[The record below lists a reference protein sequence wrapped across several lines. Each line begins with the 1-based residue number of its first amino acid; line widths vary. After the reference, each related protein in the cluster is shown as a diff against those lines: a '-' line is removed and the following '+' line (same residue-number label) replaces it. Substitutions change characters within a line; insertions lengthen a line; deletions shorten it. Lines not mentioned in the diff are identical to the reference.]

1 MKVNVSRVLKGK
13 DYAQEIEEETSI
25 PVIEFKGQLIHVN
38 SPVHVRARI
47 SNTGDRLLLNGT
59 IKVSVAMQCS
69 RCLESFDYKVETD
82 FTEEL
87 SNKDSGD
94 DIVSFEGDTIDL
106 TDIIINNILLSLPM
120 KAICDLNCKGLCPNC
135 GTNLNI
141 KECNCTGNDLDPRLA
156 VLKGL
161 LKDN

>member
-25 PVIEFKGQLIHVN
+25 PVIEFKGQLIPVN

-59 IKVSVAMQCS
+59 IKASVAMQCS

>member
-1 MKVNVSRVLKGK
+1 MKVNVSRVLKGT
-13 DYAQEIEEETSI
+13 DYEQEIEEMTNI
-25 PVIEFKGQLIHVN
+25 PFIEFKGELIPVK
-38 SPVHVRARI
+38 SPVHVRVRI
-47 SNTGDRLLLNGT
+47 TNTGERLLLNGT
-59 IKVSVAMQCS
+59 IKACVAMPCS

-141 KECNCTGNDLDPRLA
+141 KKCNCTGNDLDPRLA